1 MSKEIDW
8 TEPVSSTI
16 WDLENSKIFQEK
28 WRLTKYYV
36 LRNSK
41 LIAIQIM
48 IDVSMILQRMNRYF
62 DKKDGQT
69 GTVNIS
75 EDQQFA
81 DELHEPITRKLQRW
95 KVCSFY
101 QDNIWVSDLAGMQS
115 LSKFNKVVGFLLYIT
130 NIYNNH
136 TSVVLLKDKKGIIIT
151 NVFQNPFDDCGCH
164 QNKICLDQ
172 ISEFITDQ

>member
-1 MSKEIDW
+1 
-8 TEPVSSTI
+8 
-16 WDLENSKIFQEK
+16 
-28 WRLTKYYV
+28 
-36 LRNSK
+36 
-41 LIAIQIM
+41 M

-101 QDNIWVSDLAGMQS
+101 QDNIWVSDLAGIQL
-115 LSKFNKVVGFLLYIT
+115 LSKCNKGVIFLLYIT
-130 NIYNNH
+130 DIYSKY

-151 NVFQNPFDDCGCH
+151 NAFQKIFDDAVCN
-164 QNKICLDQ
+164 QNKIGQ
-172 ISEFITDQ
+172 IKLVSL